1 MGSLTINGHI
11 NGLPLTN
18 HQRTDNRTT
27 TDNGRQPTTDP
38 TDASTDAHNC
48 PFLATPVC
56 RIITTYSRLK
66 RSRLKA
72 QGSSAQASS
81 SSLKLKALSLR
92 FKDIQGYAR
101 IFKDA
106 SRILSLLRNFFDNR
120 VLTAKR
126 GGTK

>member
-1 MGSLTINGHI
+1 LS
-11 NGLPLTN
+11 
-18 HQRTDNRTT
+18 
-27 TDNGRQPTTDP
+27 
-38 TDASTDAHNC
+38 HNNDI
-48 PFLATPVC
+48 FKV
-56 RIITTYSRLK
+56 
-66 RSRLKA
+66 
-72 QGSSAQASS
+72 QASS